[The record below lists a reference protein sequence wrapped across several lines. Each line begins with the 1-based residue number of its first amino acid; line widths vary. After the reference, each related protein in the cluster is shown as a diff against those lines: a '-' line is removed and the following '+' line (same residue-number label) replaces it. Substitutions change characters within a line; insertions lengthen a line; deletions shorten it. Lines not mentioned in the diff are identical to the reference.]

1 LIGKA
6 VAEGLSMVT
15 KPVASRSLASVL
27 ASTLFVL
34 GINSAKAAPPI
45 RTSDQNHVP
54 ACVTPERLM
63 AFLAERNPSIDPRFR
78 EIAHWYKYYGEGW
91 HVRWDYA
98 FFQMA
103 LETNY
108 LSYRRGDGRRGDVW
122 ETQNNFA
129 GIGATGGG
137 VRGERFPDIKT
148 GVHAQIQHLV
158 AYSGEHLAAPIAKRT
173 SENQDDIIARSNR
186 LGRLVTFGDLARRW
200 ATDRAYGKSIDIVAN
215 LFQARYC
222 DQPAQAAESD
232 ATPPA
237 PLQIRR
243 EWRYPF
249 RPPSGLGGP
258 KPMDLAGPVSDDS
271 AKGAEVLPW
280 LAKPKTSAPA
290 AAHDHPIAV
299 APKKHSLKTPKQASK
314 PSKAPKTAQ
323 KSKKPRPASTAARV
337 APPAWSATT
346 APEQDAQETPVA
358 PIVTSTLPPA
368 TADEAPGTTE
378 STSYLPWLPT
388 FRITP
393 EVPQP
398 SRLGGPLPADL
409 GAAAKAAEAAPAPAC
424 KVLTASYGGSKTL
437 LIRSRSGQE
446 MQYTVLTI
454 VDGFERSMF
463 EAYARTEA
471 IGAEIVGEYPSAEA
485 ALVDAK
491 FNCPDENR

>member
-34 GINSAKAAPPI
+34 GINSATAAPPI
-45 RTSDQNHVP
+45 RTNDQNQVP
-54 ACVTPERLM
+54 TCVTPERLM
-63 AFLAERNPSIDPRFR
+63 AFLAERNPNIDPRFR

-91 HVRWDYA
+91 RVRWDYA

-108 LSYRRGDGRRGDVW
+108 LSYRRGNGRRGDVW

-186 LGRLVTFGDLARRW
+186 LGRPVTFGDLARRW
-200 ATDRAYGKSIDIVAN
+200 ATDRAYGKSIDFVAN

-222 DQPAQAAESD
+222 NQPAQAAESD
-232 ATPPA
+232 ATPPT

-258 KPMDLAGPVSDDS
+258 KPMDLAGPASDDP
-271 AKGAEVLPW
+271 ANGAEVLPW
-280 LAKPKTSAPA
+280 LAKPKKPA
-290 AAHDHPIAV
+290 LVAAHVHPIGL

-314 PSKAPKTAQ
+314 ASTTRKTAQ
-323 KSKKPRPASTAARV
+323 KTKKPSPHSTVARV
-337 APPAWSATT
+337 ASPSWSTTT
-346 APEQDAQETPVA
+346 AGEQDAQEPPVA
-358 PIVTSTLPPA
+358 PIVTSVLPQSP
-368 TADEAPGTTE
+368 DEAAATTE

-393 EVPQP
+393 EVSQP

-437 LIRSRSGQE
+437 LIRSRSGE
-446 MQYTVLTI
+446 EVQYTVLTI

-471 IGAEIVGEYPSAEA
+471 VGAEIVGEYPNAEA
-485 ALVDAK
+485 ALSDAK
-491 FNCPDENR
+491 FNCPDDSP